1 MRGCHRKLWENVM
14 EVKLKIEKTNTMT
27 NTWERQRQRQI
38 KTRMSENVHF
48 PYVSTI
54 LSVSSEMVQICISSF
69 KRTTLWNCP
78 YGQYSPPE
86 ASVRA
91 KVKISNVSFL
101 MID

>member
-1 MRGCHRKLWENVM
+1 MLGWNM
-14 EVKLKIEKTNTMT
+14 GGG
-27 NTWERQRQRQI
+27 
-38 KTRMSENVHF
+38 VHL

-54 LSVSSEMVQICISSF
+54 LSVSTEMVEICISSF

-78 YGQYSPPE
+78 YGQYSPPG

-91 KVKISNVSFL
+91 RVKIPNVSFL